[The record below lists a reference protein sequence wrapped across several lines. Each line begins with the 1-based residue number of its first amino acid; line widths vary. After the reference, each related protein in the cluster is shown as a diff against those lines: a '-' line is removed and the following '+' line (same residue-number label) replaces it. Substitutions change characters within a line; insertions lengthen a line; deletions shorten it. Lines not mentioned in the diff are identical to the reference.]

1 MGTTSTAYG
10 TRIDEIADGIYRIHT
25 PYKDVPGGFSFC
37 QFLVVDDEPLLF
49 HTGLRSIFA
58 PVSEA
63 IAKVIPIASLEYVAF
78 SHYESDECG
87 SLNQFLAEAPRAK
100 PVCSRVNAMING
112 DSFDRAPRA
121 LADGEVLAIG
131 KKRLRWFDTP
141 HLPHAWECGYLM
153 EETTRTLLMGDLFTQ
168 GGANNPALTA
178 ADILEPSESFRKA
191 MDYYSHTTRAR
202 AMLTRLAA
210 AGPTTLA
217 TMHGSSWQGDGGKLL
232 LALADA
238 LEASEVREARPR
250 APSAVERRA

>member
-1 MGTTSTAYG
+1 MGTTSTEYG

-37 QFLVVDDEPLLF
+37 QFLVADDEPLLF
-49 HTGLRSIFA
+49 HTGLRSLFA
-58 PVSEA
+58 PISEA
-63 IAKVIPIASLEYVAF
+63 IAKVIPIASLRHVAF

-87 SLNQFLAEAPRAK
+87 SLNQFLAEAPLGK

-112 DSFDRAPRA
+112 DAFDRPPRA

-168 GGANNPALTA
+168 GGADTPPLTS
-178 ADILEPSESFRKA
+178 ADILGPSEAFRKP

-202 AMLTRLAA
+202 TMLTRLAA

-238 LEASEVREARPR
+238 LEAAEAREARPR
-250 APSAVERRA
+250 ARPIERHA